1 MYKIPQGSW
10 KWKTNIGWEE
20 FRLLSY
26 RAGIQEIFYRVNSF
40 DGKFYI
46 QTDWNHAG
54 YFITSLPKPFPSI
67 SHTWMRSKKT
77 DLTIPKIP
85 FWIKYRPCPH
95 RKDSLVEVF
104 LYAKSPALDWKL
116 TFYLK
121 DKIRYFL
128 CNTYLPS
135 TGCLISWPI
144 FAGHYFLK
152 NILWREIQYCLN
164 IIQNIN
170 WILKNILFSEYFYQ
184 EAVE

>member
-1 MYKIPQGSW
+1 MGGKSLGCWVTVPEYRKYFTESTVSMGNFIYKQ
-10 KWKTNIGWEE
+10 IGIMQAI
-20 FRLLSY
+20 LSY
-26 RAGIQEIFYRVNSF
+26 RSL
-40 DGKFYI
+40 
-46 QTDWNHAG
+46 NH
-54 YFITSLPKPFPSI
+54 
-67 SHTWMRSKKT
+67 SHPYPILEWDQRK
-77 DLTIPKIP
+77 LIP

-170 WILKNILFSEYFYQ
+170 WILKNILFSEYSYQ